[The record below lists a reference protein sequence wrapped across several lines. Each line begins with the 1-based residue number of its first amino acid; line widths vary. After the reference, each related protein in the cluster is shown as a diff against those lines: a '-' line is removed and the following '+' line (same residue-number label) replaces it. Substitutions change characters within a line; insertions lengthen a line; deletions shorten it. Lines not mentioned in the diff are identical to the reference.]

1 MDHPYYIS
9 PSKQQRNIV
18 QLCTRLI
25 WTMDFC
31 SRWPGRSNMYIS
43 CTFTPYRPSGFQLS
57 IKNSSTFERV
67 RVFGLMTARDSD
79 NSMILVIAFTNSCSF
94 LFLYVFIPLVP
105 FLFLVSALPHGRR
118 HRQTTLVTLESSNG
132 WSARIQKKTWTHF
145 IQPCFEFSV
154 MHHQDN
160 RRRKGIYFSEIIIRT
175 ASGRAPAP
183 RRHARYTF
191 SREAG
196 GVVAR
201 PRVAVRP
208 WWKFLQLLPQYI
220 CLL

>member
-43 CTFTPYRPSGFQLS
+43 CTFTHYRPNGFQLS

-79 NSMILVIAFTNSCSF
+79 NSMMLVIAFTNSCSF

-118 HRQTTLVTLESSNG
+118 HRQTTLVVHSLWNPAMAGRQEYKRKHEHIS
-132 WSARIQKKTWTHF
+132 
-145 IQPCFEFSV
+145 FSHV
-154 MHHQDN
+154 LS
-160 RRRKGIYFSEIIIRT
+160 FLSCIIRT
-175 ASGRAPAP
+175 TVVEKEF
-183 RRHARYTF
+183 TF
-191 SREAG
+191 L
-196 GVVAR
+196 
-201 PRVAVRP
+201 
-208 WWKFLQLLPQYI
+208 K
-220 CLL
+220 